1 MSEPDRNDKRTNGDM
16 RLPPR
21 TVLIW
26 IGIIAAF
33 CVLFLLKN
41 GTEPQVDEFT
51 SYRQLLD
58 KLTNNLIVPDSGKI
72 TYGSQVPDIKRVT
85 GSYYKTDEHGK
96 IDMARRQERRD
107 AVQAGHSPDRRK

>member
-1 MSEPDRNDKRTNGDM
+1 MSDLNRPSEPDKNDKRNGDM

-21 TVLIW
+21 TFLIW

-33 CVLFLLKN
+33 CLLFLLRSGN
-41 GTEPQVDEFT
+41 EPQEEVL
-51 SYRQLLD
+51 SNYRQLLD

-85 GSYYKTDEHGK
+85 GRYFKIEKDGKKTEVPFRLD
-96 IDMARRQERRD
+96 
-107 AVQAGHSPDRRK
+107 